1 MAIQLTQLPM
11 RKNNEIETRPMYVEE
26 WLDSLPYIDFVTT
39 SQLMHESLKATNKV
53 QMKPGQRME
62 LVTLYNRPY
71 QYYVDSQVRTGAQHT
86 MQTIATLTSQLDR
99 MKYIA
104 MDMALACRLAMND
117 TLNHKTLWGQNKSP
131 MEASLMEMHYLS
143 HVLIFSYL
151 EYAPIPKN
159 IWRELYVVYDF
170 ANGMDKHRSQI
181 TLVNSNNKKTMTTI
195 ESTFKRILL
204 ASLSD
209 PHHLPFGAIW
219 EIYEQLEDWMQYT
232 QLESFHEVNNPKGM
246 FVVNLRSDARPV
258 PYNKFNIQKAS
269 ANHRLLDA
277 NSLLSIVKEQRNSL
291 ESDRASNNDL
301 VLSPYHA
308 KSLLDTMLDSWGMP
322 ALRRNK
328 REPDSG
334 KMNISCGINSI
345 YFHLNNQ
352 IEFDMPQQ
360 IMGESSNVAEITNIP
375 QHPETVTPHYELEE
389 YQRVDAS
396 NCGLAIS
403 HKGKPSA
410 SIRVGDLLGLHSLSD
425 KNQIRVGII
434 RWLMVQQNNYRIGI
448 KIIGEHVSAAAI
460 RAIEGNGIDCE
471 YRRAAL
477 ANDSASGG
485 NVSLIA
491 NKGLYNP
498 ERTMELAQGNDNQ
511 QITANQLIESTV
523 NIEQFNYKRS

>member
-1 MAIQLTQLPM
+1 MANQTVQLPL

-39 SQLMHESLKATNKV
+39 SQMMHESLKATNKV
-53 QMKPGQRME
+53 QMKSGQRME

-71 QYYVDSQVRTGAQHT
+71 QYYVDSQVKAGAQHT
-86 MQTIATLTSQLDR
+86 MQTIATLTNQLDR

-131 MEASLMEMHYLS
+131 MQASLMEMHYLS

-151 EYAPIPKN
+151 EYAPTPKN
-159 IWRELYVVYDF
+159 IWRELYAVYDF
-170 ANGMDKHRSQI
+170 ANGVDKHRSQI
-181 TLVNSNNKKTMTTI
+181 TLVNSNNKKIMTTI

-204 ASLSD
+204 VSLSD

-219 EIYEQLEDWMQYT
+219 EIYEQLEDWIQFT
-232 QLESFHEVNNPKGM
+232 QLESFHEVDNPNGM
-246 FVVNLRSDARPV
+246 FVVNLKSDARPV
-258 PYNKFNIQKAS
+258 PYNKFNIQRAS
-269 ANHRLLDA
+269 DNHRLIDA

-291 ESDRASNNDL
+291 ESDQAGNNDL

-308 KSLLDTMLDSWGMP
+308 KSLLDTMLDFWGTP
-322 ALRRNK
+322 ALRRSK
-328 REPDSG
+328 REPDSS
-334 KMNISCGINSI
+334 KMYISCGINSI

-352 IEFDMPQQ
+352 EEFDMPQQ
-360 IMGESSNVAEITNIP
+360 EMDESSNVAVITNIP
-375 QHPETVTPHYELEE
+375 QHTETMATYYDLEE
-389 YQRVDAS
+389 YQRVDTS
-396 NCGLAIS
+396 NCGLAVS
-403 HKGKPSA
+403 RTGKPSA
-410 SIRVGDLLGLHSLSD
+410 SIRVGDLLGLHSPSD
-425 KNQIRVGII
+425 KNRIQVGII

-448 KIIGEHVSAAAI
+448 KIIGEHVSAAAV

-471 YRRAAL
+471 YRRAVLADESAL
-477 ANDSASGG
+477 GG

-491 NKGLYNP
+491 NKGLFNP
-498 ERTMELAQGNDNQ
+498 DRAMELAQENDNQ
-511 QITANQLIESTV
+511 QITATQLIESTV